1 MLITPELPLAP
12 TIPLMLHM
20 LAHGYRNTSV
30 IIKEVQRFVRAKA
43 RLYSAA
49 E

>member
-12 TIPLMLHM
+12 TIPLHM